1 MHEPEHAD
9 QTASAAHGAL
19 GHLHNSPPQV
29 TVTHHRVTASVTAP
43 AMLFVL
49 EVRYMFSPKE
59 PWAQV
64 QFAAYAA
71 VCAAREMFQISGGA
85 WCVALRLLC
94 SSRPA

>member
-1 MHEPEHAD
+1 MHTFPPHN
-9 QTASAAHGAL
+9 TA
-19 GHLHNSPPQV
+19 
-29 TVTHHRVTASVTAP
+29 THHRATASVTAP

-49 EVRYMFSPKE
+49 DVRYMFSPKD

-71 VCAAREMFQISGGA
+71 VCAAREMFQIKGGA

-94 SSRPA
+94 CSRAA